1 MGKQIFDRIKKTTS
15 ILLAILFVVSLTA
28 ASAGATA
35 SGNNIPTLSSFGISS
50 IPSGI
55 GSGIIPSGIG
65 IHSSSSDTDLNNIWS
80 VIGLNDIFAG
90 TDFDISNLN

>member
-1 MGKQIFDRIKKTTS
+1 MGKQTIDRIKKTIS

-28 ASAGATA
+28 ACAGATA
-35 SGNNIPTLSSFGISS
+35 SGTNNPTLSSFGIS

-65 IHSSSSDTDLNNIWS
+65 IHSSSSDTDLNDIWS
-80 VIGLNDIFAG
+80 VIDLNDIFAG